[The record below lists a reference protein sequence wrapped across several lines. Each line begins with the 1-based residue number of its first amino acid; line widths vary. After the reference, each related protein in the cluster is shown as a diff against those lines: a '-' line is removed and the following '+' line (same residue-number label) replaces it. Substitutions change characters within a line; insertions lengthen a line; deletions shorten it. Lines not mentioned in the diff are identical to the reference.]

1 MTEKRELYWN
11 ISVIICTIF
20 YWIIKKILK
29 FNLGWNNFCFPQQK
43 CLENPRYLL
52 INVKWFDINTTTS
65 WFGSIFLLNKVKTD
79 FFPNKLSHF
88 LGPHFEQ
95 SEFDSEQQK
104 NTCFLPQNQ
113 NI

>member
-79 FFPNKLSHF
+79 FFPNK
-88 LGPHFEQ
+88 
-95 SEFDSEQQK
+95 
-104 NTCFLPQNQ
+104 
-113 NI
+113 